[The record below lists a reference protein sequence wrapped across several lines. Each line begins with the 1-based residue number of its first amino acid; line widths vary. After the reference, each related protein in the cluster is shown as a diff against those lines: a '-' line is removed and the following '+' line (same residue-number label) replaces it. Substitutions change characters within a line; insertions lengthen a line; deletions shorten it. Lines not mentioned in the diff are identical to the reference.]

1 MWGNKMEAKRSID
14 PYSYIKLHELCYKL
28 GLSKAV
34 SISLAVNAV
43 WYCLPYGE
51 RACMN

>member
-1 MWGNKMEAKRSID
+1 MTPKRAID
-14 PYSYIKLHELCYKL
+14 PWMYIKLHELCYKL
-28 GLSKAV
+28 GFSKEV

-51 RACMN
+51 RANMN